1 MVFCQ
6 QNHRSVIVK
15 QPLCCNTCAQVQLY
29 LSVGT
34 LVSTCRYY
42 CFVPIKQMQN
52 YGKKLQNHGK
62 NEMKD
67 CGVQRISYICGA
79 KDRVIEK
86 KCVSLQHS

>member
-15 QPLCCNTCAQVQLY
+15 QALCCSTCAQVQLY

-42 CFVPIKQMQN
+42 CFVPIKQM
-52 YGKKLQNHGK
+52 QNHGK